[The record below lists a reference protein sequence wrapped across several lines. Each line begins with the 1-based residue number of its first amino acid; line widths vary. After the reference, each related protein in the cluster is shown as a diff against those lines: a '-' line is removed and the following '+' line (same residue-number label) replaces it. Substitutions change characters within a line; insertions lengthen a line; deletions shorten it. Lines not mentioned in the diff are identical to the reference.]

1 MLLLHVRE
9 MIGTHVVDIVL
20 CEMIGAL
27 LEEIDEDG

>member
-20 CEMIGAL
+20 CEMID
-27 LEEIDEDG
+27 EEIDEDG